1 MKIRRVVYKSGK
13 AAWQLDYGLV
23 TQPDGSRKRRQ
34 VYFPTRDEAAGALAA
49 EKGKRQRHGDSAV
62 SLSEDLRVR
71 YSAADAALSA
81 AGGTIEQ
88 AVALF
93 LKQAKAKVEPVTLG
107 ELFARCLAA
116 KKKLGK
122 SERYLQQFSVSC
134 LSFVRGR
141 ESQLSHTVTRGDVRA
156 WVSGNGWKWKTQK
169 GYLGDLRA
177 LFNWGISECGL
188 PMNPATAG
196 DGERIELA
204 AKVETEIELL
214 TVKQV
219 RRLLIVASARP
230 QADRPRR
237 EDFRELLW
245 YLVLGVF
252 CGVRPAE
259 LRRMAADA
267 VCLEDGHAIVRG
279 KTAKT
284 RLRRVVDLAENA
296 REWLRLVGVPRTI
309 CPANFVRRWGRLRA
323 AAGLGKWP
331 HDAMRHTFASMHYAH
346 HQNESLLKA
355 QMGHSDDEDVLFQ
368 HYRGLVS
375 RRAAAAFWEL
385 RPGRLIA
392 DCK

>member
-1 MKIRRVVYKSGK
+1 MKIRRIVYKSGK

-23 TQPDGSRKRRQ
+23 TQPDGSRKRQQ
-34 VYFPTRDEAAGALAA
+34 VYFPTRDAAAGAMAA
-49 EKGKRQRHGDSAV
+49 EKVKRQRHGDSAV
-62 SLSEDLRVR
+62 ALTEDLRVR
-71 YSAADAALSA
+71 YSAADLALSA

-88 AVALF
+88 AVALY
-93 LKQAKAKVEPVTLG
+93 LKQTKAKVEPVTLG
-107 ELFARCLAA
+107 ELFARCFAT

-141 ESQLSHTVTRGDVRA
+141 ESQLSHTVTRADVRA
-156 WVSGNGWKWKTQK
+156 WVSGNGWAWKTQK

-204 AKVETEIELL
+204 TRVEAEIELL
-214 TVKQV
+214 TVREV

-230 QADRPRR
+230 RTDRPGR
-237 EDFRELLW
+237 EDFRELVW
-245 YLVLGVF
+245 YLVLGCF

-259 LRRMAADA
+259 LKRMVADA

-296 REWLRLVGVPRTI
+296 GAWLRLVGVPRTI

-323 AAGLGKWP
+323 AAGLDKWP

-355 QMGHSDDEDVLFQ
+355 QMGHSDEEDVLFQ

-375 RRAAAAFWEL
+375 RREAAAFWAL
-385 RPGRLIA
+385 RPGRV
-392 DCK
+392 DG